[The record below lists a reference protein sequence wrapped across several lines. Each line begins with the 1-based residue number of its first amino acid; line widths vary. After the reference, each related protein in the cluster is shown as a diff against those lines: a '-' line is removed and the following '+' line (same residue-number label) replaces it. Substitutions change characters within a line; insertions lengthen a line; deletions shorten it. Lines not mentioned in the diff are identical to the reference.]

1 MKAKQ
6 RTLVVLL
13 ILVILA
19 GGALALLTFFN
30 QKAEQAASEAEEGS
44 ISLSSFA
51 VDDLTKIQYTY
62 QGQTVSLLYD
72 GETWT
77 LEDDPDYHLDQS
89 KCDTMATALAD
100 LRAKRQLEAQSGQ
113 DYGMDAP
120 IVTVTVTAGT
130 ETNTFTFGDT
140 NNITGDI
147 YLQKEGD
154 SAVYTAS
161 SSKVGCFEYDKADL
175 FGSFNPAGITSSS
188 LETIDYTYFG
198 GEKPVAV
205 SLKAVSVADDEA
217 SSDAAASVS
226 DSESDSDSSY
236 TTAWRLAN
244 DSNTQLDDEKIN
256 AILSALGGYV
266 SGQITNADP
275 AAYGFDQPLVTVD
288 ASDGEANYHLT
299 YASGTDGYYLMVEG
313 DSSIYTVDATI
324 PEAFSHTE
332 EELKAAS

>member
-1 MKAKQ
+1 MKAKR

-19 GGALALLTFFN
+19 GGALALLNFSN

-51 VDDLTKIQYTY
+51 VDDLSEIQYTY
-62 QGQTVSLLYD
+62 QGETVTLLYD
-72 GETWT
+72 GDTWT
-77 LEDDPDYHLDQS
+77 LEDDPDYHLDQN

-100 LRAKRQLEAQSGQ
+100 LRAKRQLEAQSDQ

-130 ETNTFTFGDT
+130 ETSTFTFGDT
-140 NNITGDI
+140 NSITGDI

-161 SSKVGCFEYDKADL
+161 SSKVGCFEYGKADL

-188 LETIDYTYFG
+188 LETIDYTYSG
-198 GEKPVAV
+198 GETPISV
-205 SLKAVSVADDEA
+205 SLKTVSVAADDA
-217 SSDAAASVS
+217 GS
-226 DSESDSDSSY
+226 DSSSTADSDSSSY
-236 TTAWRLAN
+236 TTAWRLV
-244 DSNTQLDDEKIN
+244 DDPDTQLDDEKVN
-256 AILSALGGYV
+256 AILSVLGGYV
-266 SGQITNADP
+266 SGQIANADP
-275 AAYGFDQPLVTVD
+275 AEYGFDQPLVTVD
-288 ASDGEANYHLT
+288 ASDGDTTWHLT
-299 YASGTDGYYLMVEG
+299 YASGTDGYYLKVEG
-313 DSSIYTVDATI
+313 DSSIYTVDTTV
-324 PEAFSHTE
+324 PEAFSYTA